1 MVRSLLVRGMLVGLA
16 AGVLAFGFAYA
27 FGEPSVQAAID
38 FEDRL
43 AQRNHEPAGEEVVSR
58 GTQRTAGLLTATVA
72 IGVAFGGL
80 FGLAF
85 AWAYGRIGALGARA
99 TAALLALGAYLSV
112 TLVPFT
118 KYPANPPATSNA
130 ETIDKRTILFVAM
143 VVISMLACVA
153 AVRLHRE
160 LLARLGAW
168 NAAIAAAATFVAVIA
183 AAELILPPISELPAG
198 FPAAVL
204 WEFRVASLGTSA
216 VLWATIGLGF
226 GLAAER
232 LLAERVG
239 HDAVLTRTPARHAT
253 DLPEQP

>member
-1 MVRSLLVRGMLVGLA
+1 MLVGLV

-38 FEDRL
+38 FEQQL
-43 AQRNHEPAGEEVVSR
+43 AQRNNEPSSAEVVSR
-58 GTQRTAGLLTATVA
+58 DTQRTAGLLTATVA

-99 TAALLALGAYLSV
+99 TAALLALGTYVTV

-118 KYPANPPATSNA
+118 KYPANPPATTSA
-130 ETIDKRTILFVAM
+130 ETIDKRTALFVAM
-143 VVISMLACVA
+143 IVISILAAVA
-153 AVRLHRE
+153 AVRLRRE

-168 NAAIAAAATFVAVIA
+168 NAAIAAAVAFVAVIA
-183 AAELILPPISELPAG
+183 LAELILPAVSELPAG

-226 GLAAER
+226 GFVAEQLLAAR
-232 LLAERVG
+232 VARGAE
-239 HDAVLTRTPARHAT
+239 AAARA
-253 DLPEQP
+253 